1 MNFPFIQKV
10 PSYRMK
16 DIGEVENMETE
27 AEHTATCAYEPE
39 YMNWLR
45 EYKNRLYRDIEWETD
60 RMNRINRDI
69 YSMKRIAVRQ
79 LFEKM
84 KRKEVPMIEY
94 K

>member
-1 MNFPFIQKV
+1 MNFPIIQKV
-10 PSYRMK
+10 PNYRMK
-16 DIGEVENMETE
+16 DIGEVERMETE
-27 AEHTATCAYEPE
+27 AEHIAIRIYEPE
-39 YMNWLR
+39 YMKWLR
-45 EYKNRLYRDIEWETD
+45 EYKNRLYKDLEWETD
-60 RMNRINRDI
+60 RMNRIKRDI

>member
-1 MNFPFIQKV
+1 MNFPIIQKV
-10 PSYRMK
+10 PNYRMK
-16 DIGEVENMETE
+16 DIGKVERMETE
-27 AEHTATCAYEPE
+27 VEHTAIRIYEPE

-45 EYKNRLYRDIEWETD
+45 EYKNRLYRDLEWETD
-60 RMNRINRDI
+60 RMNRIKREVYN
-69 YSMKRIAVRQ
+69 MKRIAVRQ